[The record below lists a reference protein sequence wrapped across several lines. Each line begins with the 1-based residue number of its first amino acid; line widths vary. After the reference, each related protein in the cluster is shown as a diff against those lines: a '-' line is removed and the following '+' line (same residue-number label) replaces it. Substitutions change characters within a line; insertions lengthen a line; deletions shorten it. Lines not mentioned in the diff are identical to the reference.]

1 MSITRKLLKGMGLT
15 DEQQDTIL
23 EAHTTTLEDIKAER
37 DKYKA
42 AYEKLPEVQKQLDE
56 LKAAGD
62 GGYKDK
68 YEKEHEAFESYKS
81 EVTAKETRAAK
92 EKAERSLLKQ
102 AGIPDKYHEILLKSC
117 DLDEIEFNDK
127 GEVKNAEKIVKG
139 HQEKF
144 GDFVAINTEKGADV
158 STPPAATGK
167 YAGKTKEE
175 IINIKDTAERQRAIA
190 ENPELFGIRKE

>member
-15 DEQQDTIL
+15 EEQQDTIL

-81 EVTAKETRAAK
+81 EVSAKETRAAK
-92 EKAERSLLKQ
+92 EKAYRALLSEV
-102 AGIPDKYHEILLKSC
+102 GISEKRLDKVLKVS
-117 DLDEIEFNDK
+117 DLDSVELDEK
-127 GEVKNAEKIVKG
+127 GAIKDSAKLKKSITEEWADFIVT
-139 HQEKF
+139 
-144 GDFVAINTEKGADV
+144 NTEKGADV

-167 YAGKTKEE
+167 YAGKTKDE